1 MNVPYLAF
9 PRLHVLSAPGGD
21 QRSLDII
28 AAALT
33 AGAGCVQIRAKQ
45 LDDRSHLAF
54 ATEVVA
60 RCRTAGA
67 MSIVNDRVDIALA
80 SGADGVHLGAD
91 DLPVAAAR
99 ALAGD
104 RLVIGG
110 TARDPAMA
118 VRLAADGADYL
129 GAGPLYTTT
138 TKTGLPDPIGFG
150 TLRAIVSAVAVPV
163 IGISGVTVERIPEV
177 LATGAHG
184 VAVTAAI
191 TGAGDPATATAE
203 LLARLAPQPGDGRGP
218 VHGQAC
224 P

>member
-1 MNVPYLAF
+1 MNARRLAL

-21 QRSLDII
+21 QRSLDTI
-28 AAALT
+28 AAALA
-33 AGAGCVQIRAKQ
+33 AGAGCVQVRAKQ
-45 LDDRSHLAF
+45 LDDRTYLAF

-91 DLPVAAAR
+91 DLPVTAAR

-104 RLVIGG
+104 RLIIGG
-110 TARDPAMA
+110 TARDPATA
-118 VRLAADGADYL
+118 ARLVTEGADYL
-129 GAGPLYTTT
+129 GAGPLYVTT
-138 TKTGLPDPIGFG
+138 TKTGLPDPIGFD
-150 TLRAIVSAVAVPV
+150 TLRAIVNAVAVPV
-163 IGISGVTVERIPEV
+163 IGISGVTAERVPEV
-177 LATGAHG
+177 LASGAHG

-191 TGAGDPATATAE
+191 TGAGDPAAATAE
-203 LLARLAPQPGDGRGP
+203 LLARLAPQGFDGGP
-218 VHGQAC
+218 VHGRAH